1 MEAALKR
8 RGMNER
14 VQALRER
21 SMGTEPAICME
32 RALIETETYRQ
43 YEGRVSI
50 PELRALALYRYM
62 ENRSL
67 YLGEGELIV
76 GEKTSGPQ
84 KAPTFPELCCH
95 TISDMRIMDAREL
108 ISFKV
113 SPDAFTQQ
121 EEVVIP
127 YWQGRTIREKLLA
140 SMTQEWKDCY
150 EAGIFTEFMEQR
162 GPGHTVGSNKIYEKG
177 FLDYK
182 AEIQSALEKIDPLT
196 DLDAQRRAEQLARW
210 ISPATPSCSWA
221 AATRRSP
228 GRWPQPKATRS
239 ARKSSF
245 RSRRTARSS
254 PPTRPGPT
262 GRRSRCTG
270 SCTWA

>member
-1 MEAALKR
+1 METAQIR

-14 VQALRER
+14 VRALRER
-21 SMGTEPAICME
+21 SMQTEPAICME
-32 RALIETETYRQ
+32 RALIETETYRL

-50 PELRALALYRYM
+50 PELRARSLYRYM

-95 TISDMRIMDAREL
+95 TLEDMRIMDARAL
-108 ISFKV
+108 ISFNV
-113 SPDAFTQQ
+113 SPDALRLQ
-121 EEVVIP
+121 EETVIP

-140 SMTQEWKDCY
+140 SMTQQWKDCY

-182 AEIQSALEKIDPLT
+182 AEIRAALEAIDPLE
-196 DLDAQRRAEQLARW
+196 DLDAQRRAEPARW
-210 ISPATPSCSWA
+210 
-221 AATRRSP
+221 
-228 GRWPQPKATRS
+228 
-239 ARKSSF
+239 
-245 RSRRTARSS
+245 RTDFEQAFQ
-254 PPTRPGPT
+254 GF
-262 GRRSRCTG
+262 
-270 SCTWA
+270 AD